1 MMGMR
6 QVALLLSVLIA
17 APPAWAGPVVR
28 SANVP
33 AGQVGVQ
40 TVPVLNVS
48 APGIVVPGA
57 ALAAPSFDSALPS
70 LPSLT
75 PLTPSPAESAATS
88 APVLRPVAPRAA
100 NPASPEAPSAPKRTT
115 LKLVSDALGGAAKAA
130 QKLPGLAALGA
141 KIAAPSPDSNAAD
154 ARQASER
161 FFNLKAGFGDQRE
174 LEEAIDAV
182 EAADSAPLRP
192 SDFFT
197 EAAAGAR
204 GRGAVSKGREK
215 SRPTPRYSARRV
227 KFNGKTFP
235 SVGFRPDRPL
245 QDHLIEAIDAAET
258 SVTLAVYEFKNRDVL
273 NALRRAR
280 DRGVA
285 VKVLVDFSNAFPFKR
300 EDSDYWPQR
309 SLELQ
314 SLTMERGFEVKV
326 VRGLW
331 RYGIMHNKVGVF
343 DGKFGFFGSYNLT
356 RYAEHNHF
364 ENINFVDDE
373 RRVGALAA
381 VQAHLESVSVPFDE
395 ALTHPWTGEAPPP
408 PAPPAPDIRFNG
420 VDLPAWMFTPNP
432 EAEDFVIRGIDAA
445 KKSIDLSMFTY
456 TSPKIT
462 KALVA
467 AHERGVKV
475 RVLLDESQTGRSY
488 QKPYAEYLAFHG
500 IPVKTLAGP
509 NPDGPKYAEKNHN
522 KFMVLDGKL
531 VYTGSFNYTKS
542 AAYTN
547 YENIFLLDHK
557 TDAKAYEAYYGDMF
571 AMGRAARVVPPT
583 AEPQLGDDDELVES
597 LRGPPTPIPAPPVW
611 DALPAAR
618 TIEFNGEKFPSALV
632 RPQNPVSEILIKAI
646 DSSKESIDLALY
658 EFNLEPLMEAVRR
671 AKARGVKV
679 RVVIDYQHVF
689 PKGTRSD
696 GEDARRSAN
705 VEALIAEGYEIK
717 VLRGVRAQGIM
728 HQKIAIFDGKMI
740 NFGSYNWAKSAEQ
753 SHFESMMF
761 DDEKPRVDFYKS
773 MYEWL
778 WDYAVEVDE
787 AEEHPWS
794 KERPAHGPIDEDM
807 AIEHN
812 GERFPRQAFSPEG
825 LIEETILRAI
835 RAADKTIDIA
845 MFSFYSARI
854 AEELLIAKNR
864 GIAVRLVF
872 DKMQSKLM
880 KLDNWFAYYGFD
892 VKMIAGPNPF
902 GNVFWEKNHN
912 KFMIVDNKLMEIGSY
927 NYTKNAEVNS
937 YENANFYYDSPEV
950 AFFAAYFEMLHRTG
964 WKPMT
969 PKTPPDGFPTPEDF
983 FNPERLE
990 ALLGDSAEF

>member
-1 MMGMR
+1 MRMR
-6 QVALLLSVLIA
+6 QIALLLSVLLA
-17 APPAWAGPVVR
+17 VPPAWAGPVAR
-28 SANVP
+28 SASVPTGHTGVQPVP
-33 AGQVGVQ
+33 A
-40 TVPVLNVS
+40 TALS
-48 APGIVVPGA
+48 APGLGASALALEGPSLASSLPTLHPLALPAAA
-57 ALAAPSFDSALPS
+57 ALAPAASASRPEAVRKVNAAAPE
-70 LPSLT
+70 
-75 PLTPSPAESAATS
+75 TPSS
-88 APVLRPVAPRAA
+88 
-100 NPASPEAPSAPKRTT
+100 PKRTT
-115 LKLVSDALGGAAKAA
+115 LRMVSDALGGVAKAA
-130 QKLPGLAALGA
+130 KKLPGLAALGS
-141 KIAAPSPDSNAAD
+141 KIAAPSADANAAD

-182 EAADSAPLRP
+182 EAAESAPTRP
-192 SDFFT
+192 SDFFP
-197 EAAAGAR
+197 AAASGAQAR
-204 GRGAVSKGREK
+204 GASSQGREK

-235 SVGFRPDRPL
+235 SVAFRPDRPV
-245 QDHLIEAIDAAET
+245 QDLLIQAIDAAET
-258 SVTLAVYEFKNRDVL
+258 SVTLAVYEFKNREIL

-309 SLELQ
+309 SMELQ

-343 DGKFGFFGSYNLT
+343 DGKFGFFGSYNLS

-364 ENINFVDDE
+364 ENVNFVDDE
-373 RRVGALAA
+373 RRVAALKSL
-381 VQAHLESVSVPFDE
+381 QDHLDSVSVPFDD
-395 ALTHPWTGEAPPP
+395 ALAHPWTGEAPAP
-408 PAPPAPDIRFNG
+408 PAPPAPDVRFNG
-420 VDLPAWMFTPNP
+420 VDLPAWMFTPNA
-432 EAEDFVIRGIDAA
+432 EAEEMVVRGIEAA
-445 KKSIDLSMFTY
+445 KKSIDLSMFTF

-462 KALVA
+462 RALVA
-467 AHERGVKV
+467 AKQRGVKV
-475 RVLLDESQTGRSY
+475 RVLLDESQTERSY

-509 NPDGPKYAEKNHN
+509 NPDGPKFAEKNHN

-547 YENIFLLDHK
+547 YENIFLLDQK
-557 TDAKAYEAYYGDMF
+557 TDAKAYSAYYGDMF
-571 AMGRAARVVPPT
+571 AMGRANRIVPPT
-583 AEPQLGDDDELVES
+583 SEPALGDDDELVEG
-597 LRGPPTPIPAPPVW
+597 LRGPPTPVPAPPVW
-611 DALPAAR
+611 DTLPTPR
-618 TIEFNGEKFPSALV
+618 TIEFNGEKFPSSLV
-632 RPQNPVSEILIKAI
+632 RPQDPVADILIKAI
-646 DSSKESIDLALY
+646 DSSKKTIDLALY
-658 EFNLEPLMEAVRR
+658 EFNLEPLMEAIRR

-679 RVVIDYQHVF
+679 RAVIDYQHVF

-705 VEALIAEGYEIK
+705 IEALIAEGYEVK

-728 HQKIAIFDGKMI
+728 HQKLAIFDGKMI

-761 DDEKPRVDFYKS
+761 EDEKPRVDFYKK

-778 WDYAVEVDE
+778 WDYAVAVDE

-825 LIEETILRAI
+825 MIEETILRAI

-864 GIAVRLVF
+864 GVAVRLVF

-927 NYTKNAEVNS
+927 NYTKNAEINS
-937 YENANFYYDSPEV
+937 YENANFYYDTPDV
-950 AFFAAYFEMLHRTG
+950 AFYAAYFEMLHRTG
-964 WKPMT
+964 WRPMT
-969 PKTPPDGFPTPEDF
+969 PKAPPDGLPSPEDF
-983 FNPERLE
+983 FSPERLE
-990 ALLGDSAEF
+990 SLLGDAAEL